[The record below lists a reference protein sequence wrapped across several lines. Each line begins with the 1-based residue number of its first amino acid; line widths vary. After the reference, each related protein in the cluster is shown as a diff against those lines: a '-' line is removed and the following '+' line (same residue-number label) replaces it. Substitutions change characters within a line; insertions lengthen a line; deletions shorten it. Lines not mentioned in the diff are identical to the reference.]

1 MRATS
6 KILLLAFLL
15 LAPFVLVA
23 KGGFSYVYIQGDKN
37 VPFYVKFEDQ
47 MLPRYGK
54 NYSIIPQLAPG
65 VINVQIL
72 FQQNI
77 YPPQKF
83 AISVPENG
91 FRGFLLMRKNNA
103 FTLYDIQQQFYLQEG
118 NRPEDD
124 QAPTEA
130 NAFVYTS
137 AKGAEVLENTTEP
150 LGENT
155 PKFLSNVELK
165 NDRVVQPT
173 ETAIEKPVGNRP
185 KIIGKTTEP
194 VTEIKADNSLPMRNS
209 DCPTPM
215 EAGEFDDLYRKVE
228 GKSENIKLKFLLSKM
243 EYCFT
248 TAQARI
254 LAKALDNDPERYTFL
269 KRVFP
274 RVTDQANFPMLE
286 SLLTTQEW
294 KSYFQLIIP

>member
-15 LAPFVLVA
+15 LAPFVLMA

-173 ETAIEKPVGNRP
+173 ETAIEKPAGNRP

-194 VTEIKADNSLPMRNS
+194 VIEIKADNSLPMRNS